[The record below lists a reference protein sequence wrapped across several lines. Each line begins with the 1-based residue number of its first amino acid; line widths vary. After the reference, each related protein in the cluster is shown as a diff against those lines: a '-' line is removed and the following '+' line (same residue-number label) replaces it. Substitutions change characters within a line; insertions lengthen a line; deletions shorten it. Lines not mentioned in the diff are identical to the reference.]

1 MINAKVIKNNVP
13 CKKKNTLFYTQAELK
28 RQARAFFVKKNR
40 FANARLVPLHG
51 IRIAGAFVVFQGVGQ
66 G

>member
-1 MINAKVIKNNVP
+1 MINAKVIKNNVF

-28 RQARAFFVKKNR
+28 RQVRAFFAKNR

-51 IRIAGAFVVFQGVGQ
+51 IRIAGAFVVFQGIGQ

>member
-1 MINAKVIKNNVP
+1 MCFAKKI
-13 CKKKNTLFYTQAELK
+13 TLFYTQAELK
-28 RQARAFFVKKNR
+28 RQARAFFAKKNR

-51 IRIAGAFVVFQGVGQ
+51 IRIAGALVVFQGVGQ